1 MKIPHHYVSGMA
13 LKASPALGNPVPG
26 TARAP
31 FYELQTFDSARE
43 ASTYDS
49 AKPASGD
56 SSFLLIENKYK
67 QMQGHKKQSG
77 HVSG

>member
-26 TARAP
+26 TAHAP
-31 FYELQTFDSARE
+31 FYELQTLDSARE

-49 AKPASGD
+49 AKPDSG
-56 SSFLLIENKYK
+56 E
-67 QMQGHKKQSG
+67 
-77 HVSG
+77 